1 MACCCKVTKL
11 EEQINSFNLSERQSA
26 LAELLALAKAGE
38 ISLPAE
44 KPEVNLHYHT
54 FFSYNAEGWSP
65 SRIAW
70 ESKKYGLM
78 ATGIVDFDV
87 LDGMDEFI
95 AACELLDLRT
105 DVAMETRV
113 LISEYSDKVI
123 TSPNEPGIAYFM
135 MTGVTQ
141 LPEAGTEAA
150 ATLQAF
156 RDMAGS
162 RNVQMLELINASL
175 GKVQLD
181 YEADVKPLTPAGN
194 ATERHMLA
202 AFEQKSKKVFGSDTQ
217 AEAEYWAG
225 ILGMEVEATKALILD
240 APSFHDKIRGKLM
253 KFGGVGYIAPG
264 PDTFPSVEKA
274 IEMMNAIGALPTM
287 AYLDG
292 TNAGEADMP
301 DLLALCVKKGVVALN
316 IIPDRNWNIKKA
328 EEKATKV
335 ENLRLCMEA
344 ARALD
349 LPIIVGTEM
358 NKAGLPFVDDFHAP
372 ELAPYVA
379 EFVEGAEFIWGHTL
393 MNRYF
398 GMGFNSAWANAQ
410 FADRK
415 SKNAFYAK
423 LGKALT
429 PSKLAGVKFTTA
441 MSAAE
446 VLAAL

>member
-11 EEQINSFNLSERQSA
+11 EEQLNSFNLSERQSA
-26 LAELLALAKAGE
+26 LAELLALANAGE
-38 ISLPAE
+38 ITLSAE

-87 LDGMDEFI
+87 LDGIDEFF

-135 MTGVTQ
+135 MTGVTK

-175 GKVQLD
+175 GKLQLD

-202 AFEQKSKKVFGSDTQ
+202 AFEQKSKKVFAGDTQ

-240 APSFHDKIRGKLM
+240 APNFHDKIRGKLM

-292 TNAGEADMP
+292 TSAGEADMP
-301 DLLALCVKKGVVALN
+301 DMLALCVKKGVVALN
-316 IIPDRNWNIKKA
+316 IIPDRNWNYKKA
-328 EEKATKV
+328 EDKAVKL

-344 ARALD
+344 ARAQH

-358 NKAGLPFVDDFHAP
+358 NKAGLPFVDDFNAP
-372 ELAPYVA
+372 ELAAYIA
-379 EFVEGAEFIWGHTL
+379 DFLEGAEFIWGHTL
-393 MNRYF
+393 MDRYY
-398 GMGFNSAWANAQ
+398 GMGFASTWADAQ

-415 SKNAFYAK
+415 AKNAFYAK

-429 PSKLAGVKFTTA
+429 PSKLAGLKITA
-441 MSAAE
+441 DMSASA

>member
-11 EEQINSFNLSERQSA
+11 EEQLNSFNLSERQSA
-26 LAELLALAKAGE
+26 LADLLALAKAGE

-335 ENLRLCMEA
+335 ANLRLCMEA

-358 NKAGLPFVDDFHAP
+358 NKTGLPFVDDFHAP
-372 ELAPYVA
+372 ELVPYVA

-398 GMGFNSAWANAQ
+398 GMGFNSAWANVQ
-410 FADRK
+410 FKNRK
-415 SKNAFYAK
+415 AKNAFYAK

-441 MSAAE
+441 MSATQ
-446 VLAAL
+446 VIAAL

>member
-1 MACCCKVTKL
+1 MACCCKVSKL
-11 EEQINSFNLSERQSA
+11 EEQLNSFNLSERQSA
-26 LAELLALAKAGE
+26 LNELLALVKAGE
-38 ISLPAE
+38 INLPAE
-44 KPEVNLHYHT
+44 KPEVNLHFHT

-65 SRIAW
+65 SRVAW

-78 ATGIVDFDV
+78 ASGIVDFDV
-87 LDGMDEFI
+87 LDGLDEFL
-95 AACELLDLRT
+95 AACELLDLRA

-135 MTGVTQ
+135 MTGVTK

-162 RNVQMLELINASL
+162 RNVQMLERINASL

-181 YEADVKPLTPAGN
+181 YDADVKPITPAGN

-202 AFEQKSKKVFGSDTQ
+202 AFEMKSKSVFGADAQ
-217 AEAEYWAG
+217 AEVDFWSG
-225 ILGMEVEATKALILD
+225 VLGMDADATKALI
-240 APSFHDKIRGKLM
+240 ANSPSFHDKIRGKLM
-253 KFGGVGYIAPG
+253 KFGGVGYVAPG

-301 DLLALCVKKGVVALN
+301 NLLSLCVEKGVVALN
-316 IIPDRNWNIKKA
+316 IIPDRNWNIKKP
-328 EEKATKV
+328 EEKALKV
-335 ENLRLCMEA
+335 ENLRLCVEA

-358 NKAGLPFVDDFHAP
+358 NKAGLPFVDDFNAP

-379 EFVEGAEFIWGHTL
+379 DFLEGAEFIWGHTL

-398 GMGFNSAWANAQ
+398 DMGFNSAWANAQ

-415 SKNAFYAK
+415 AKNAFYAEV
-423 LGKALT
+423 GKALT
-429 PSKLAGVKFTTA
+429 PSKLAGVKFTAA
-441 MSAAE
+441 MSADQ

>member
-1 MACCCKVTKL
+1 MACCKVTKL
-11 EEQINSFNLSERQSA
+11 EEQLNSFNLSERQSA

-141 LPEAGTEAA
+141 LPVAGTEAA

-202 AFEQKSKKVFGSDTQ
+202 AFEQKSKKVFGDDTQ

-225 ILGMEVEATKALILD
+225 ILGMDVEAAKALILD

-335 ENLRLCMEA
+335 ANLRLCMEA
-344 ARALD
+344 ARTLD

-358 NKAGLPFVDDFHAP
+358 NKAGLPFVDNFHAP

-393 MNRYF
+393 MNRYY
-398 GMGFNSAWANAQ
+398 GMGFNSTWANAQ

-415 SKNAFYAK
+415 AKNAFYAK

-441 MSAAE
+441 MSATQ

>member
-1 MACCCKVTKL
+1 MACCCKVSKL
-11 EEQINSFNLSERQSA
+11 EEQLNSFNLSERQSA

-38 ISLPAE
+38 IALPAG
-44 KPEVNLHYHT
+44 KPEVNLHFHT

-65 SRIAW
+65 SRVAW

-78 ATGIVDFDV
+78 AAGIVDFDV

-95 AACELLDLRT
+95 SACELLDLRT

-113 LISEYSDKVI
+113 LISEYSNKVI

-135 MTGVTQ
+135 MTGVTK
-141 LPEAGTEAA
+141 LPDAGTEAA

-181 YEADVKPLTPAGN
+181 YDADVKPLTPAGN

-202 AFEQKSKKVFGSDTQ
+202 AFEQKSKKVFAGDTQ

-225 ILGMEVEATKALILD
+225 ILGMDVEAAKALILD

-274 IEMMNAIGALPTM
+274 IDMMNAIGALPTM

-328 EEKATKV
+328 EEKANKV

-358 NKAGLPFVDDFHAP
+358 NKAGLPFVDDFNAP

-379 EFVEGAEFIWGHTL
+379 DFLEGAEFIWGHTL
-393 MNRYF
+393 MNRYY

-410 FADRK
+410 FAHRK
-415 SKNAFYAK
+415 DKNAFYAK

-429 PSKLAGVKFTTA
+429 PSKLASFKPSTE
-441 MSAAE
+441 MSAKA
-446 VLAAL
+446 VLAGL